1 MLSLNPSIWEIWCP
15 RRQQR
20 LAFPPKNAFV
30 HSCLASCCSS
40 QHQSWEH
47 LGFSVRLYPWLKSII
62 SLKSISTLNRIG
74 RILHSDQLIEECII
88 SIAPKCFHVRMFQ
101 IDRFKYPIFQRPIE
115 RPSHTQPTSVLI
127 TREWAWEISQLAFDK
142 PTQNCSSFLRINV
155 GYI

>member
-30 HSCLASCCSS
+30 HSCYGFVLFLTTSILGASWSFS
-40 QHQSWEH
+40 QSVPLTKIHH
-47 LGFSVRLYPWLKSII
+47 LTEIHFCFEPNWKDTAQR
-62 SLKSISTLNRIG
+62 STDWR
-74 RILHSDQLIEECII
+74 II
-88 SIAPKCFHVRMFQ
+88 SIAPKCFQVRMFQ

-142 PTQNCSSFLRINV
+142 PTENCSSFLRINV